1 MNNWSIYSLDFFQN
15 KSRNPVVLNLIYVTK
30 FLMRYIVIVKNVWEN
45 IPNFL
50 YRPGRIGSSINFLSS
65 KNTHDYHNGAKSFMK
80 EHSFVVNMCFHD
92 IFMNKFTLNV
102 WKLTKNLVK
111 KWCMKIN
118 VPFERILHHCTGMRF
133 ASFLAG
139 GFITAIAVNPM
150 ERKLDKRTSMHCG
163 DGR

>member
-1 MNNWSIYSLDFFQN
+1 
-15 KSRNPVVLNLIYVTK
+15 
-30 FLMRYIVIVKNVWEN
+30 
-45 IPNFL
+45 
-50 YRPGRIGSSINFLSS
+50 
-65 KNTHDYHNGAKSFMK
+65 
-80 EHSFVVNMCFHD
+80 
-92 IFMNKFTLNV
+92 
-102 WKLTKNLVK
+102 
-111 KWCMKIN
+111 MKIN